1 MQPWPHSSSS
11 IQSGEECAISSMP
24 PPSRV
29 PRAPPTPFSP
39 CSREDAAVAASSP
52 SLDSSSSQCPRAPLW
67 GELRPHQIGGGVPD
81 GFPRRTGQPLGCAVL
96 RASDLVHAGSD
107 FPPAAG
113 LDIFRTPSGSRAD
126 LRGSF
131 GMAAAAT
138 GGFGD
143 ARSRFGGFGGHGSAL
158 GPAGLPALPESF
170 GAAGGPPLGPNVGS
184 HRPEAFRFFQRAL
197 RPLDEDSE
205 CLDGWG
211 SGGWGG
217 DCPGVKRTSG
227 DAALSKFSASLLG
240 YFPDEFLKHFV
251 KNPTRM
257 QPLINRGYYS
267 RVEAI
272 RRLIAAFLKDA
283 EELAARRPPRDS
295 FVKTVSPRSFSTGE
309 VSEEDLCRSHERSSK
324 EGGGLAEG
332 RTQGQIAQV
341 VNFGAGADTTAFF
354 LARDGRAIAF
364 DLDFPDVCREKEAVI
379 QSKYHISALSPH
391 VEPLSAVLLQL
402 SLLQEEPVKTNSCC
416 LLFFCFLL
424 CRVPEL
430 RECLGPSC
438 ASRTELFACLRIFL
452 DADATALS
460 QVAADLRNLQ
470 NLKSAVA
477 KAGFRQDLPTLFL
490 CECVLIY
497 LRVEEADAVLKWAA
511 EASLAPCALVLYEQ
525 FNPEDPFG
533 RVMIRNL
540 QVLLLKLAVGAGQRC
555 GFCTK
560 MKDLFV
566 AQGWPESSVADMRHV
581 YEKFLPKEERER
593 VQALEIFDELE
604 EWWLIQSHYFLAVLL
619 RPAPSQAGGATLPSL
634 SSVFEQHN
642 LCSAQ

>member
-379 QSKYHISALSPH
+379 Q
-391 VEPLSAVLLQL
+391 
-402 SLLQEEPVKTNSCC
+402 
-416 LLFFCFLL
+416 
-424 CRVPEL
+424 RVPEL

-438 ASRTELFACLRIFL
+438 ASREAPDDPCVLRTTNYRL
-452 DADATALS
+452 
-460 QVAADLRNLQ
+460 VAADLRNLQ

-540 QVLLLKLAVGAGQRC
+540 QTRDCPLLTIRAYPTLDSQKKR
-555 GFCTK
+555 
-560 MKDLFV
+560 FV